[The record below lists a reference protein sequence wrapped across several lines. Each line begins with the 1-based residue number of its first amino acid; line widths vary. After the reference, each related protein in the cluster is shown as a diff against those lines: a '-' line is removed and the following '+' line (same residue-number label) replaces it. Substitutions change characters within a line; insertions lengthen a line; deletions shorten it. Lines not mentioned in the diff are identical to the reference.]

1 MYCHRR
7 NWIEIR
13 VDFLKYQF
21 DKQWSNFGLVKFYKG
36 KKIVQGQWST
46 SKWEKN
52 NSRSIDMWTSFL
64 EILTWFYGDL
74 HSSILILW
82 QYSSRYNE
90 LYNKNKSN
98 KDHNIPS
105 IITTFLHLQVVEI
118 TSFTKRYFP
127 QNKKN

>member
-7 NWIEIR
+7 NWFEIR

-21 DKQWSNFGLVKFYKG
+21 DKHWSNFGLVKFYKG

-52 NSRSIDMWTSFL
+52 NSRSIDMWTSSL

-74 HSSILILW
+74 SFLKP
-82 QYSSRYNE
+82 YSMT
-90 LYNKNKSN
+90 
-98 KDHNIPS
+98 NIHLDIMS
-105 IITTFLHLQVVEI
+105 CIIETNLTRTTTYLRL
-118 TSFTKRYFP
+118 
-127 QNKKN
+127 